1 MASEWTPESLVA
13 SVRTIGSLP
22 DIYSKLNDVMRK
34 PSSSARDIGKVLA
47 EDPVLTARL
56 LRLVNSSFYSL
67 STKVE
72 TVSKAV
78 VLVGTNELRDLVLA
92 TSVLSMFDD
101 VPNDLMDME
110 RFWRHSLACGL
121 FAREMAKKLRL
132 VNPELFF
139 VSGLLHDVGRLV
151 IFLKLGQLAGD
162 AIVRSRDNNEL
173 LYRVENDVLGFSHAQ
188 VGAALIKAWNL
199 PESHKRATEFHHGP
213 WVPVYEIA
221 TVHVGDILA
230 NALQMGTSGSHIVP
244 PLMPDAWKFL
254 GLSEEVLPAM
264 VRSVK
269 RQYQDAISSILKKD

>member
-1 MASEWTPESLVA
+1 MASEWTPEKLVA

-22 DIYSKLNDVMRK
+22 DIYTRLNDVIRK
-34 PSSSARDIGKVLA
+34 PSSSARDIGLVLA

-92 TSVLSMFDD
+92 TTVLSMFDD
-101 VPNDLMDME
+101 VPEEHVNME
-110 RFWRHSLACGL
+110 MFWRHSLACGL
-121 FAREMAKKLRL
+121 FAREIATKLRL

-151 IFLKLGQLAGD
+151 IYMKLGKLAEEAMTRAG
-162 AIVRSRDNNEL
+162 NTGEL
-173 LYRVENDVLGFSHAQ
+173 LYRVENDILGFSHAQ

-213 WVPVYEIA
+213 WIPVYEIA
-221 TVHVGDILA
+221 AVHIGDILA
-230 NALQMGTSGSHIVP
+230 NALQMGRSGETLVP
-244 PLMPDAWKFL
+244 GLIPEAWKFL
-254 GLSEEVLPAM
+254 GLSEDVLPAM
-264 VRSVK
+264 VRSVR
-269 RQYQDAISSILKKD
+269 RQHKDAIDSILKKD